1 MCFGGLTPFV
11 GRSSLLG
18 GILEPRR
25 AKGVLA
31 SFCGQI
37 RSFGESS
44 GLMYG
49 KCLSAF
55 LALETRFWTHFQ
67 MPFNLLVNFFA
78 CSGFIVDN
86 CDNCHCWSLS
96 WVD

>member
-18 GILEPRR
+18 GILELRR

-37 RSFGESS
+37 RRAKRVVELGLSHRVGRDRAFCGQIRSFSE
-44 GLMYG
+44 
-49 KCLSAF
+49 F
-55 LALETRFWTHFQ
+55 
-67 MPFNLLVNFFA
+67 
-78 CSGFIVDN
+78 
-86 CDNCHCWSLS
+86 
-96 WVD
+96 